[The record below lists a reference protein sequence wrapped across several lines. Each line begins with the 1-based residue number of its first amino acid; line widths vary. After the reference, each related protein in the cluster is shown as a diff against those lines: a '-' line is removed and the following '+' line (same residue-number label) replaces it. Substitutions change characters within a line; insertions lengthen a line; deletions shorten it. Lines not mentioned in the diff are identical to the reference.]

1 MMIQGSHW
9 KQKRKLERSA
19 AWGGRIRLVVGANVK
34 TEQRSGPS
42 DQTIE
47 IAIIGAGPY
56 GLSIAAHL
64 NARDI
69 PFRIFGSPMSVWAT
83 QMPRG
88 MRLKSE
94 GFASSLS
101 EPKSEFALRD
111 YCRQERIP
119 YSDVGEPVSLETFVA
134 YGLAFQKRFVP
145 NLENRRVTSLR
156 REGAGFELLLEDGEK
171 VFARRVV
178 VAVGITYFANVPAV
192 LAGLRPE
199 LVSHSSA
206 HGDLAGFRGR
216 RIAVIGAGAS
226 ALDLAG
232 LLHAAGASV
241 DLIARAPSIRF
252 QEPPRP
258 RSWTERLRYPRTGI
272 GSGLDMVFYA
282 HLPHW
287 FQRLPERLRLDRVRK
302 ILGPAPGW
310 FSKNEVVGKVSFHL
324 GMEVAGARNEAGRV
338 FLELTGRNGQQE
350 QVEADHVIAATGYQ
364 VDLHRVAF
372 LDAKLHAQI
381 RKTGAAP
388 ALSASFQS
396 SVPGL
401 YFVGVSAA
409 NSFGPLMRF
418 AFGAKFTARRLAR
431 HLARVARQPAH
442 YESNQAIAE
451 IRRANQE
458 TRIQTDG
465 PIS

>member
-1 MMIQGSHW
+1 
-9 KQKRKLERSA
+9 
-19 AWGGRIRLVVGANVK
+19 
-34 TEQRSGPS
+34 
-42 DQTIE
+42 
-47 IAIIGAGPY
+47 
-56 GLSIAAHL
+56 
-64 NARDI
+64 
-69 PFRIFGSPMSVWAT
+69 
-83 QMPRG
+83 
-88 MRLKSE
+88 MRLKSD

-101 EPKSEFALRD
+101 DSKSEFTLRD
-111 YCRQERIP
+111 YCRQERVP

-134 YGLAFQKRFVP
+134 YGLAFQRRFVP
-145 NLENRRVTSLR
+145 NLENRQVTSLG

-171 VFARRVV
+171 VIVRRVI
-178 VAVGITYFANVPAV
+178 VAVGITYFAHVPAV

-206 HGDLAGFRGR
+206 HSDLVGFRGR
-216 RIAVIGAGAS
+216 RVAVIGAGAS

-272 GSGLDMVFYA
+272 GSGLDMIFYA

-287 FQRLPERLRLDRVRK
+287 FQRLPEGLRLNRVRK

-310 FSKNEVVGKVSFHL
+310 FSKNEVVGKVAFHL
-324 GMEVAGARNEAGRV
+324 GKEIAGARSQAGRAV
-338 FLELTGRNGQQE
+338 LELTDRNGQQE
-350 QVEADHVIAATGYQ
+350 RVEADHVIAATGYQ
-364 VDLHRVAF
+364 VDLQRVAF
-372 LDAKLHAQI
+372 LDAKLHAHI
-381 RKTGAAP
+381 RRTGTAP

-418 AFGAKFTARRLAR
+418 AFGARFTARRLAT
-431 HLARVARQPAH
+431 HLARVARQPARSA
-442 YESNQAIAE
+442 SNQAVAE
-451 IRRANQE
+451 IRRINPE

-465 PIS
+465 PIG

>member
-1 MMIQGSHW
+1 M
-9 KQKRKLERSA
+9 RRSA
-19 AWGGRIRLVVGANVK
+19 GRENPSVIGANVK

-42 DQTIE
+42 DPMID
-47 IAIIGAGPY
+47 IAIVGAGPY

-64 NARDI
+64 NAREI
-69 PFRIFGSPMSVWAT
+69 PFRIFGSPMGVWAT
-83 QMPRG
+83 GMPRG

-101 EPKSEFALRD
+101 DPESKFTLQD
-111 YCRQERIP
+111 YCHQEGIP
-119 YSDVGEPVSLETFVA
+119 YSDVGDPVQLETFVA

-145 NLENRRVTSLR
+145 HLEDRLVTLLR
-156 REGAGFELLLEDGEK
+156 REGAGFELLLQDGEK
-171 VFARRVV
+171 VFARRVI
-178 VAVGITYFANVPAV
+178 VAVGITYFANVPPV
-192 LAGLRPE
+192 LVGLPSA

-206 HGDLAGFRGR
+206 HGDLTGFRGR
-216 RIAVIGAGAS
+216 RIAVIGSGAS
-226 ALDLAG
+226 AIDLAG

-241 DLIARAPSIRF
+241 DLIARASSIRF
-252 QEPPRP
+252 QDPPRP
-258 RSWTERLRYPRTGI
+258 QSWTERLRYPRTGI
-272 GSGLDMVFYA
+272 GSGLEMLFHA

-287 FQRLPERLRLDRVRK
+287 FRHLPEPIRLNRVRK

-310 FSKNEVVGKVSFHL
+310 FSKDHVVGKVSFHL
-324 GMEVAGARNEAGRV
+324 GSEIAGARSEAGRAV
-338 FLELTGRNGQQE
+338 LELTDRNDQGE
-350 QVEADHVIAATGYQ
+350 RVEADHVIAATGYQ
-364 VDLHRVAF
+364 VDLQRVAF
-372 LDAKLHAQI
+372 LDAQLRAQI

-431 HLARVARQPAH
+431 HLARVATQPACSAS
-442 YESNQAIAE
+442 ESKQTIAQ
-451 IRRANQE
+451 IRRGNTEA
-458 TRIQTDG
+458 RIQTDG
-465 PIS
+465 HIG

>member
-1 MMIQGSHW
+1 MRHSAG
-9 KQKRKLERSA
+9 RKNPSV
-19 AWGGRIRLVVGANVK
+19 GGANVK
-34 TEQRSGPS
+34 TEQRSGQS
-42 DQTIE
+42 DQAVH
-47 IAIIGAGPY
+47 IAIVGAGPY

-83 QMPRG
+83 GMPRG

-101 EPKSEFALRD
+101 DPKSQFTLRD

-119 YSDVGEPVSLETFVA
+119 YSDMGDPVQLETFIA

-145 NLENRRVTSLR
+145 NLEDRLVTSVR
-156 REGAGFELLLEDGEK
+156 REGAGFELLLGEGEK
-171 VFARRVV
+171 VFARRVI

-206 HGDLAGFRGR
+206 HGDLTGFRGR
-216 RIAVIGAGAS
+216 RIAVVGAGAS
-226 ALDLAG
+226 AIDIAG

-241 DLIARAPSIRF
+241 DLIARVSSIRF
-252 QEPPRP
+252 QDPPRP
-258 RSWTERLRYPRTGI
+258 RSWTERLRNPRTGI
-272 GSGLDMVFYA
+272 GSGLEMLFHA

-287 FQRLPERLRLDRVRK
+287 FRRLPERIRLDRVRK

-310 FSKNEVVGKVSFHL
+310 FSKNDVVGKISFHL
-324 GMEVAGARNEAGRV
+324 GMEIAGARSEAGRV
-338 FLELTGRNGQQE
+338 VLELTDRNGQQE
-350 QVEADHVIAATGYQ
+350 RVEADHVIAATGYQ
-364 VDLHRVAF
+364 VDLHRVTF
-372 LDAKLHAQI
+372 LDPQLRAQI

-388 ALSASFQS
+388 ALSSRFQS
-396 SVPGL
+396 SVSGL

-418 AFGAKFTARRLAR
+418 AFGAKFTAGRLAR
-431 HLARVARQPAH
+431 HLARVARRHTYSAS
-442 YESNQAIAE
+442 ESKQAIAQ
-451 IRRANQE
+451 IRRRNAE
-458 TRIQTDG
+458 ASIQTDG
-465 PIS
+465 PIG

>member
-1 MMIQGSHW
+1 MHRGAGQENPS
-9 KQKRKLERSA
+9 E
-19 AWGGRIRLVVGANVK
+19 VGANVK
-34 TEQRSGPS
+34 TEQRRGKSGRAI
-42 DQTIE
+42 DV
-47 IAIIGAGPY
+47 AIIGAGPY

-69 PFRIFGSPMSVWAT
+69 PFRIFGKPMSVWAT
-83 QMPRG
+83 KMPRG

-101 EPKSEFALRD
+101 DPESQFTLRE
-111 YCRQERIP
+111 YCRQQGIRYGDI
-119 YSDVGEPVSLETFVA
+119 GEPVQLETFVA
-134 YGLAFQKRFVP
+134 YGLAFQNRFVP
-145 NLENRRVTSLR
+145 NLEDQIVTSLR
-156 REGAGFELLLEDGEK
+156 REGATFELLLQDGEK
-171 VFARRVV
+171 IFARRVII
-178 VAVGITYFANVPAV
+178 AVGITYFANVPPV
-192 LAGLRPE
+192 LAALPSA

-206 HGDLAGFRGR
+206 HNDLTGFRDR

-241 DLIARAPSIRF
+241 DLIARVPSIRF
-252 QEPPRP
+252 QDPPRP
-258 RSWTERLRYPRTGI
+258 RPWTERLRHPRTGI
-272 GSGLDMVFYA
+272 GSGLEMVFYA
-282 HLPHW
+282 HMPHW
-287 FQRLPERLRLDRVRK
+287 FRHLPERIRLNRVQK

-310 FSKNEVVGKVSFHL
+310 FSKEDVVGKVSLHL
-324 GMEVAGARNEAGRV
+324 GKEIVDARSEAGRLV
-338 FLELTGRNGQQE
+338 LKLSDRDGQQE
-350 QVEADHVIAATGYQ
+350 QVEAEHVIAATGYQ

-372 LDAKLHAQI
+372 LDSELRAHI

-418 AFGAKFTARRLAR
+418 AFGARFTARRLTR
-431 HLARVARQPAH
+431 HLAGVTRQPAF
-442 YESNQAIAE
+442 SASKPK
-451 IRRANQE
+451 QE
-458 TRIQTDG
+458 TTQIHRGKTEARIQTDG
-465 PIS
+465 PISEA

>member
-1 MMIQGSHW
+1 MQRSLG
-9 KQKRKLERSA
+9 RKNPS
-19 AWGGRIRLVVGANVK
+19 VFGANVK
-34 TEQRSGPS
+34 TEKKNGSS
-42 DQTIE
+42 DQMID
-47 IAIIGAGPY
+47 IAIVGAGPY

-64 NARDI
+64 HARDI

-101 EPKSEFALRD
+101 DPKSEFTLRD

-145 NLENRRVTSLR
+145 SLEDRRVTSLG

-171 VFARRVV
+171 VSARRVI

-216 RIAVIGAGAS
+216 RVAVIGAGAS

-232 LLHAAGASV
+232 LLHVAGASV

-287 FQRLPERLRLDRVRK
+287 FQRLPEGLRLDRVRK

-310 FSKNEVVGKVSFHL
+310 FSKNEVVGKVAFHL
-324 GMEVAGARNEAGRV
+324 GKEIAGARSEAGHV
-338 FLELTGRNGQQE
+338 LLELTDRNGQQE
-350 QVEADHVIAATGYQ
+350 RVEADHVIAATGYQ
-364 VDLHRVAF
+364 VDLRRVAF
-372 LDAKLHAQI
+372 LDAKLHAHI
-381 RKTGAAP
+381 RKTGTAP

-418 AFGAKFTARRLAR
+418 AFGARFTARRLAG
-431 HLARVARQPAH
+431 HLARVARQPARST
-442 YESNQAIAE
+442 SNQATAE
-451 IRRANQE
+451 VRRVNPE

-465 PIS
+465 PIG

>member
-69 PFRIFGSPMSVWAT
+69 PSRIFGSPMSVWAT

-145 NLENRRVTSLR
+145 NLEDRLARSVR

-216 RIAVIGAGAS
+216 RIAVIGAGA
-226 ALDLAG
+226 
-232 LLHAAGASV
+232 
-241 DLIARAPSIRF
+241 
-252 QEPPRP
+252 
-258 RSWTERLRYPRTGI
+258 
-272 GSGLDMVFYA
+272 
-282 HLPHW
+282 
-287 FQRLPERLRLDRVRK
+287 
-302 ILGPAPGW
+302 
-310 FSKNEVVGKVSFHL
+310 
-324 GMEVAGARNEAGRV
+324 
-338 FLELTGRNGQQE
+338 
-350 QVEADHVIAATGYQ
+350 
-364 VDLHRVAF
+364 
-372 LDAKLHAQI
+372 
-381 RKTGAAP
+381 
-388 ALSASFQS
+388 
-396 SVPGL
+396 
-401 YFVGVSAA
+401 
-409 NSFGPLMRF
+409 
-418 AFGAKFTARRLAR
+418 
-431 HLARVARQPAH
+431 
-442 YESNQAIAE
+442 
-451 IRRANQE
+451 
-458 TRIQTDG
+458 
-465 PIS
+465 

>member
-1 MMIQGSHW
+1 MSQT
-9 KQKRKLERSA
+9 
-19 AWGGRIRLVVGANVK
+19 NVK
-34 TEQRSGPS
+34 TEQRSGSS
-42 DQTIE
+42 DQTID

-83 QMPRG
+83 HMPRG

-101 EPKSEFALRD
+101 DPESQFTLRD

-119 YSDVGEPVSLETFVA
+119 YSDLGEPVQLETFVG

-145 NLENRRVTSLR
+145 NLEDRRVTSLR
-156 REGAGFELLLEDGEK
+156 REGARFELLLEDGEK

-206 HGDLAGFRGR
+206 HGDLTGFRGR
-216 RIAVIGAGAS
+216 RIAVVGAGAS
-226 ALDLAG
+226 AIDIAG

-252 QEPPRP
+252 QDPPRP
-258 RSWTERLRYPRTGI
+258 RSWTEQLRNPRTGI
-272 GSGLDMVFYA
+272 GSGPEMLFHA

-287 FQRLPERLRLDRVRK
+287 FRRLPERIRLDRVRK

-310 FSKNEVVGKVSFHL
+310 FSKNDVVGKVSFHL
-324 GMEVAGARNEAGRV
+324 GMEIAGARSEASRV
-338 FLELTGRNGQQE
+338 VLELTDRDGQQE
-350 QVEADHVIAATGYQ
+350 RVEADHVIAATGYQ

-372 LDAKLHAQI
+372 LDPKLCAQI

-431 HLARVARQPAH
+431 HLARVARQPARH
-442 YESNQAIAE
+442 ESNQAMAQ
-451 IRRANQE
+451 IRRGRVEAP
-458 TRIQTDG
+458 IQTDG
-465 PIS
+465 PMG